1 MKTYFKKLEN
11 YFSVESTKIE
21 NTSLSCKAAIS
32 EANAKTNR
40 MVSPK
45 LTYQK
50 GRSFA
55 SVSAGVLFDDALS
68 LFVSSNHFVMEIFPA
83 KFRNTHGNH
92 YSLSLFSLKSDLFF
106 VHRIVTRHYQTPK
119 IQLQHLPRRKRINS

>member
-11 YFSVESTKIE
+11 HFSVESTKIE
-21 NTSLSCKAAIS
+21 SASLPCKTAIS
-32 EANAKTNR
+32 EANAKINR

-50 GRSFA
+50 GRRFA
-55 SVSAGVLFDDALS
+55 SVSAGVLFDGAFS
-68 LFVSSNHFVMEIFPA
+68 LWVSLNHFIMEIFPG

-92 YSLSLFSLKSDLFF
+92 YSLSLLFF
-106 VHRIVTRHYQTPK
+106 IHRIVTRHCQFPQM
-119 IQLQHLPRRKRINS
+119 QLQHLPTRKRIIHK

>member
-21 NTSLSCKAAIS
+21 NTSLSCKTAIS

-68 LFVSSNHFVMEIFPA
+68 LCI
-83 KFRNTHGNH
+83 
-92 YSLSLFSLKSDLFF
+92 LKSLYYRNFS
-106 VHRIVTRHYQTPK
+106 RQI
-119 IQLQHLPRRKRINS
+119 S